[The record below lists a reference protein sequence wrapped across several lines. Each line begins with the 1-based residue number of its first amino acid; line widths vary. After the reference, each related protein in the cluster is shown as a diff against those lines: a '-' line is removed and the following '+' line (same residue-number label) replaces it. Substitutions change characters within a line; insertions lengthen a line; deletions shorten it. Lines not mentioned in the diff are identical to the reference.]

1 MPRPAPKA
9 EGQDGGLGETGLAVD
24 GSSAAGKKSSAAMSA
39 DAEGL
44 PHSAVGAIGTAG
56 GEAYAGQG
64 TDEAGGV
71 QAGDA
76 DRMRELQESSQFYK
90 RVYES
95 TEKQLAQV
103 LAECVPTAAATQVIN
118 GER

>member
-1 MPRPAPKA
+1 MA
-9 EGQDGGLGETGLAVD
+9 EGKAGGLGATGLAMD
-24 GSSAAGKKSSAAMSA
+24 GSSAAGQESSAAMSA